1 VVAPLVGKQPPDT
14 HVWVLEGDAPAFI
27 GSEGPLGTDAPPWR
41 LELASPAAPRRGA
54 AGR

>member
-1 VVAPLVGKQPPDT
+1 VGKQPPDT

-27 GSEGPLGTDAPPWR
+27 GSKGPLAMGAPPWR
-41 LELASPAAPRRGA
+41 LELASPISP